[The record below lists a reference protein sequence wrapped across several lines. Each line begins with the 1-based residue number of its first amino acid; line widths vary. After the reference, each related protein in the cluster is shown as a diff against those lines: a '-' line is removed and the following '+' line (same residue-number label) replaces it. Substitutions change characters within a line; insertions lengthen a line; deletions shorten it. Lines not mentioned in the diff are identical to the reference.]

1 MGFVFLSRVL
11 GVVRDMV
18 LNHLFGQGAETDI
31 YTAAFSVPDLLYL
44 LVAGGALSTVF
55 VPVFAEYW
63 SEDKQ
68 EDAWRTFGT
77 VMSVVAVAAFAMV
90 VVMEFAA
97 VPVARLLNPKFIDTP
112 GAIEKTAALS
122 RILLP
127 AQWCFF
133 CGGLM
138 MGTLNA
144 RQRFLIPALGPVIY
158 NSGAVISGLLF
169 HRTLGIASLAY
180 GAVAGALIGNF
191 LLPLWE
197 LKRADAQFYL
207 GFNTR
212 HPGVR
217 KVGRL
222 MLPALLGLSLSQLVF
237 WMTVRFLG
245 SDGSISALRNAY
257 NLTQAPIGIFAQASA
272 IVLFPAI
279 SVLAAQKE
287 WPNFRRE
294 ISLGIRRIL
303 FLTIPASLLMAVL
316 AEPIISALYLS
327 DKFKVED
334 VTRAA
339 AALRL
344 YSLGTFAWSAQAV
357 LARGFYAMQ
366 NTKTPVKITTAML
379 ALFAVLC
386 YFVTSVFDFGYL
398 GLAAVTSLV
407 ATLTMFIFF
416 VNLKKQVGSL
426 DEMGILASAVKIA
439 LAAGLASGAAYLL
452 DKAILLGLHYEH
464 PGKAVSLL
472 ILAVA
477 GGLSLVVYA
486 GLCILLRVSEVR
498 GVREMFKRGA

>member
-31 YTAAFSVPDLLYL
+31 YTAAFGVPDLLYL

-63 SEDKQ
+63 NENKQ

-77 VMSVVAVAAFAMV
+77 VMSIVAVAALGMV
-90 VVMEFAA
+90 VVMEIAA
-97 VPVARLLNPKFIDTP
+97 VPVARILNFEFPPD
-112 GAIEKTAALS
+112 AIQKTAALS

-180 GAVAGALIGNF
+180 GAVAGAFIGNF

-197 LKRADAQFYL
+197 LKRADAQFYF
-207 GFNTR
+207 GFDVR

-237 WMTVRFLG
+237 WLTVRFLG

-287 WPNFRRE
+287 WPSFRRE

-327 DKFKVED
+327 EKFKVDD

-366 NTKTPVKITTAML
+366 NTKTPVKITTSML

-386 YFVTSVFDFGYL
+386 FFVTNVFNFGYL
-398 GLAAVTSLV
+398 GLAFVTSLV
-407 ATLTMFIFF
+407 ATLTMVIFF
-416 VNLKKQVGSL
+416 INLKKQVGSL
-426 DEMGILASAVKIA
+426 DEMGILASALKIA
-439 LAAGLASGAAYLL
+439 LAAGFASGAAYLI
-452 DKAILLGLHYEH
+452 DKGILLGLHYEH

-477 GGLSLVVYA
+477 GGLSLVVYG
-486 GLCILLRVSEVR
+486 GLCVLFRVPEVR